1 MSIGFKEWALVC
13 EALARGEQ
21 SIIIRKGGLAEGRDG
36 FRFKH
41 DAFFLFPTFF
51 HEQLAKTKLAP
62 ATPLPSSERGVIK
75 IRSFARVEWTEFVTD
90 LDKAPA
96 LAPFHIWKN
105 EVVEE
110 RFRYDDVRGVH
121 VAFLRAFQLARP
133 WTFPD
138 DPKFG
143 GCRSWLELPA
153 APEIALVAALDEA
166 AHKAREQEIRRII

>member
-13 EALARGEQ
+13 DALAGGTQ
-21 SIIIRKGGLAEGRDG
+21 SIIIRKGGIAEGRDG
-36 FRFKH
+36 FHFKH

-51 HEQLAKTKLAP
+51 HEQLAKTKLP
-62 ATPLPSSERGVIK
+62 SETPLPAREAGVIA

-90 LDKAPA
+90 PGKALA

-121 VAFLRAFQLARP
+121 VAFLRVFRLAQP

-143 GCRSWLELPA
+143 GCRSWLELPD
-153 APEIALVAALDEA
+153 APGIAHSPALDDD
-166 AHKAREQEIRRII
+166 AHAAREQEIRRII